1 VAGRWER
8 RALDF
13 VDDFNAWV
21 VSDDVQQKTKA
32 IQDTIIPH
40 AERWASRSGATFEA
54 EKTSLIHFTRK
65 AVLDD
70 HPNLRFG
77 DVKSHRA
84 RVLRSLASH

>member
-1 VAGRWER
+1 
-8 RALDF
+8 
-13 VDDFNAWV
+13 V

-70 HPNLRFG
+70 HPNLRFV
-77 DVKSHRA
+77 DVKITPSESVKVLGVTLDTKLA
-84 RVLRSLASH
+84 MDENISRV